1 MEILTLSKAKP
12 KIGRLIDRA
21 LRGEAVVIR
30 KGDKM
35 VQLTEFVVPEP
46 IPERP
51 IGFFRRRPEDY
62 DLANRAS
69 SSAAP
74 VR

>member
-1 MEILTLSKAKP
+1 MEIVTLSKAKP
-12 KIGRLIDRA
+12 KMGRLIDRA

-51 IGFFRRRPEDY
+51 IGFFRRRPKDY
-62 DLANRAS
+62 DLANRATS
-69 SSAAP
+69 STTP